1 MPASSVTARVPV
13 GRALSLLML
22 GAGLLGTLASTVLTH
37 DRIASLADPAFAP
50 GCNISAVLS
59 CGDVMDAW
67 QSDVFGFPGML
78 LGVVGFAA
86 LAMLGLVLATGAT
99 VPVWLWWTVQAAVTA
114 AFAFVVWLIVQ
125 CLYVIGA
132 LCPWC
137 LLVWAVVLPLFWYVT
152 LHTLRRGLLPAPRRL
167 TEELCRYAWVGPVL
181 MYGVLAM
188 LIVTRFGDRLW

>member
-1 MPASSVTARVPV
+1 MIDASTTGRVFV

-22 GAGLLGTLASTVLTH
+22 SAGLLGTLASAVLTH
-37 DRIASLADPAFAP
+37 DRIATLADPAFTP
-50 GCNISAVLS
+50 GCNINAVLS
-59 CGDVMDAW
+59 CGDVMDTW
-67 QSDVFGFPGML
+67 QSDVLGFPSVL
-78 LGVVGFAA
+78 LGAVGFAA

-99 VPVWLWWTVQAAVTA
+99 VPVWLWWAVQGAVTA
-114 AFAFVVWLIVQ
+114 AFGFVVWLIVQ

-137 LLVWAVVLPLFWYVT
+137 VLVWAVVLPLFWYVT

-167 TEELCRYAWVGPVL
+167 TQELCRYAWVGPVL
-181 MYGVLAM
+181 MYGVLVV